1 MALIEIDGLPF
12 LIAWWIWR
20 TVSHNQRVYKKKLL
34 WLVFT
39 PTTWIT
45 WGCSSI
51 SKRCS
56 MKKSHGIFGYPQ
68 QDSGNPNRGGTPFRN
83 PGREPSSKT
92 VACGVC
98 NAMAGTKAMR
108 MPCGSIW
115 LGVLRGLTVIING
128 YWWLIVLI
136 SG

>member
-20 TVSHNQRVYKKKLL
+20 TVSLNQRVYKKKTA
-34 WLVFT
+34 LVGFYSNNLDNL
-39 PTTWIT
+39 
-45 WGCSSI
+45 GGSSI